1 MGDNGL
7 EGNVTKSRFVLFWNK
22 LLKRQRDEDVET
34 ITSQCS
40 VIELKKHVRR
50 KVLQKN
56 LVVPRPLVA
65 VRIQHF
71 LKLRKL
77 SHSQL

>member
-34 ITSQCS
+34 MTSQCS
-40 VIELKKHVRR
+40 VRETR
-50 KVLQKN
+50 
-56 LVVPRPLVA
+56 A
-65 VRIQHF
+65 
-71 LKLRKL
+71 
-77 SHSQL
+77 